1 MEGDHLMSR
10 FMKEITG
17 ELGKFWVDSATKE
30 VESAVKMAN
39 DFAIVEDDGAIRWT
53 TNGCYV
59 PDDFCEKLEYAE
71 YDFNR
76 QATNDKR
83 CIQKDEAISKYKKTI
98 HKHKYT
104 EEELCE
110 IRSEFGNKQ
119 TIINMFTGK
128 QIKL

>member
-53 TNGCYV
+53 TTGCYV
-59 PDDFCEKLEYAE
+59 PDDFCEKLEYAG

>member
-1 MEGDHLMSR
+1 MSR

-59 PDDFCEKLEYAE
+59 PDDFCEKLEYAG

>member
-1 MEGDHLMSR
+1 MEGDYLMSR
-10 FMKEITG
+10 FMKEITS

-59 PDDFCEKLEYAE
+59 PDDFCEKLEYAG

>member
-1 MEGDHLMSR
+1 M
-10 FMKEITG
+10 ITMR
-17 ELGKFWVDSATKE
+17 LYQV
-30 VESAVKMAN
+30 
-39 DFAIVEDDGAIRWT
+39 
-53 TNGCYV
+53 
-59 PDDFCEKLEYAE
+59 

>member
-30 VESAVKMAN
+30 VESAIKMAN

-59 PDDFCEKLEYAE
+59 PDDFCEKLEYAG